1 MSSSFKGTF
10 QYSFVVDK
18 REILICSRGDTYE
31 LQIDSKPF
39 SQVWEREKTKKAF
52 SWDNKERKHDPWEVN
67 QFGSNLDSVF
77 AETSREVGHAA
88 SMSASVNYDE
98 EAEQQDEQ
106 DKAE

>member
-1 MSSSFKGTF
+1 MSSSFKGAF

-67 QFGSNLDSVF
+67 QFGSNL
-77 AETSREVGHAA
+77 EVGHAA